1 LHEVGLTSFPTG
13 QGSHFLLPFL
23 LKSFHPCPITTLMKL
38 CGITGGIGMGKS
50 TAACLLRR
58 NNLPLVDTDDI
69 GRELVQ
75 PGQPAL
81 AAIQNIFG
89 SGVVSDDGELR
100 RAELARIIFADTA
113 ARRKLEAILHPAIRA
128 RWLAQVEEWK
138 KQGRAIAFVVI
149 PLLFET
155 SAQSYFDKTICVAC
169 SSNSQRVRLAERGW
183 DAQEIRQRIAAQMPV
198 EDKISRSDFLIWTEG
213 ELGNHSLQLERIL
226 ARL

>member
-1 LHEVGLTSFPTG
+1 
-13 QGSHFLLPFL
+13 
-23 LKSFHPCPITTLMKL
+23 MKL

-50 TAACLLRR
+50 TAARLLRR
-58 NNLPLVDTDDI
+58 NPLPLVDTDDI

-100 RAELARIIFADTA
+100 RAELARIVFADIG

-128 RWLAQVEEWK
+128 RWLAQAEEWK
-138 KQGRAIAFVVI
+138 KQGCAIAFVVI

-155 SAQSYFDKTICVAC
+155 GAQSYFDKTICVAC
-169 SSNSQRVRLAERGW
+169 SSNSQHARLAERGW
-183 DAQEIRQRIAAQMPV
+183 ASQQIRQRNAAQMPV
-198 EDKISRSDFLIWTEG
+198 EDKISRSNFLIWTEG
-213 ELGNHSLQLERIL
+213 ELENHSLQLERIL